1 MFDKKKNNSKNR
13 ISKKDLIYK
22 LDKADDIYKE
32 TYREAEVVINKYNIL
47 LEEASN
53 TVQSGVELL
62 SSIKNVPVKH
72 KKILNSV
79 SIQLEQYED
88 SKIIL
93 QNERKGVL
101 KESLFTVAALL
112 FGGAAKYFI
121 DQVSDDES
129 DSIKGISIIVAILS
143 AFAFL
148 VVKIKNYFKS
158 IRALTKSLKKAE
170 LETEKLRGMLERIA
184 SSTNIVLSAKK
195 VVDEDYKRLAYTVDK
210 DYRLLG
216 DEVQMDLG
224 NMFNNIL
231 GLSELL
237 KIGIANGK
245 GDNS

>member
-13 ISKKDLIYK
+13 ISKKDLINK

-62 SSIKNVPVKH
+62 SSIKNVPVKQ

-88 SKIIL
+88 SKIII

-184 SSTNIVLSAKK
+184 SSTSIVLSAKK

-237 KIGIANGK
+237 RIGIANGK

>member
-1 MFDKKKNNSKNR
+1 MADKKNK
-13 ISKKDLIYK
+13 ISKKELIKK

-32 TYREAEVVINKYNIL
+32 TYKEAEIVINKYNFL

-53 TVQSGVELL
+53 TVQHGVDLL

-72 KKILNSV
+72 KKTLNSI

-93 QNERKGVL
+93 QNERKNVL
-101 KESLFTVAALL
+101 KESLFAVAALL

-129 DSIKGISIIVAILS
+129 DSIKGISIFVAILS
-143 AFAFL
+143 ALAFI
-148 VVKIKNYFKS
+148 VVKIKNHFKT
-158 IRALTKSLKKAE
+158 IKALSKSLKKAE
-170 LETEKLRGMLERIA
+170 LETEKLHGMIERTS
-184 SSTNIVLSAKK
+184 SSTNSIISAKR
-195 VVDEDYKRLAYTVDK
+195 VVDEDYERLAYTGDK
-210 DYRLLG
+210 DYRLLE

-224 NMFNNIL
+224 NMFHNL
-231 GLSELL
+231 LSLSELL
-237 KIGIANGK
+237 KTGIADGK